1 MPKGW
6 WIIAIECPQTIAAST
21 TIIVDW
27 KFAGRRAAELSQNS
41 CTGCQPGYRD
51 RFLDVVS
58 VPVLDRSK
66 GIVVVQHYVR
76 SSLGASTTD
85 LAATMMAAFV
95 VDPVELIN
103 QI

>member
-1 MPKGW
+1 MGW
-6 WIIAIECPQTIAAST
+6 WIIAIKCPQTIAASA

-27 KFAGRRAAELSQNS
+27 KFAGRCAAELSQNS
-41 CTGCQPGYRD
+41 CTGCQPDYTD

-58 VPVLDRSK
+58 APVLDRSK

-76 SSLGASTTD
+76 SSLGASTTG
-85 LAATMMAAFV
+85 LAKMAFV
-95 VDPVELIN
+95 ADPIELIN

>member
-1 MPKGW
+1 MGW
-6 WIIAIECPQTIAAST
+6 WIIAIKCLQTTVPSA

-27 KFAGRRAAELSQNS
+27 KFAGRSAAELSQNS
-41 CTGCQPGYRD
+41 CTGCQPDYRD

-58 VPVLDRSK
+58 VPVLGRSK

-85 LAATMMAAFV
+85 LAATMMAFV
-95 VDPVELIN
+95 ADPVEIIN

>member
-1 MPKGW
+1 MGW
-6 WIIAIECPQTIAAST
+6 WIIAIKCPQIIAASA
-21 TIIVDW
+21 TIIVNW

-41 CTGCQPGYRD
+41 CTGCQLDYRD

-58 VPVLDRSK
+58 APVLDRSK

-76 SSLGASTTD
+76 SSLEASTTD
-85 LAATMMAAFV
+85 LAKMAFV
-95 VDPVELIN
+95 ADHVKLIN